1 MISSRKRHLYIK
13 KVIYETNYFPILC
26 QLLKFFSN
34 KKKQFKLG
42 PVHFFIL
49 LRVGDGDDEM
59 DGA

>member
-1 MISSRKRHLYIK
+1 M
-13 KVIYETNYFPILC
+13 PIVEILFE
-26 QLLKFFSN
+26 Q
-34 KKKQFKLG
+34 KKQFKLG